1 MSDIDDF
8 MQATRPTGKSKLDR
22 YKADILT
29 LKQHGYSNS
38 DVLRFLLEKK
48 NVKAGSATLTRFL
61 AKHREN
67 SLGKSGART
76 VQPEDLSKTGSV
88 GSVPT
93 QPETAT
99 GTKPFNWEEAKK
111 EDWHDLI

>member
-8 MQATRPTGKSKLDR
+8 MQAIRPTGKSKLDR

-48 NVKAGSATLTRFL
+48 NVKAGSATL
-61 AKHREN
+61 
-67 SLGKSGART
+67 
-76 VQPEDLSKTGSV
+76 
-88 GSVPT
+88 
-93 QPETAT
+93 
-99 GTKPFNWEEAKK
+99 
-111 EDWHDLI
+111 